1 MRQRNDIGSVRGNRR
16 VEAAPC
22 RYGFRHRIA
31 YGEMTLRSFPM
42 RACLLS
48 ALFIA
53 LVFALPA
60 RADMGIGGFAR
71 SGQSNLPLR
80 IFGPTVNGTG
90 AASYEMSGPAMG
102 LVDTQWV
109 TYEPNERLL
118 YVSDFYGRAIRVYPA
133 FATGNVAPLRVI
145 NPPALSQTR
154 ANAPVF
160 AHDELGV
167 ITTNCCIA
175 TYPLHGNGDA
185 VSAVRTIPWG
195 GGANQTTA
203 LNNPTSLIYLPDSDE
218 FAVKDYE
225 PGTNAA
231 RIVFHARTGNG
242 YVAPTRM
249 ITGNGVAGAIG
260 IAHDPRSRLLY
271 VLATSTLANF
281 DLIGRVAV
289 FPDTA
294 SGAAVPLYTIAGGLT
309 QLNRPAGHYFIGIGH
324 DRYERRIMV
333 SSSSSTDSSAPHRVI
348 VFNEDAA
355 FNAAPLRDLSGDTLG
370 PGYLGTPFGVPSW
383 DVIYRNGFDLP
394 PPD

>member
-1 MRQRNDIGSVRGNRR
+1 
-16 VEAAPC
+16 
-22 RYGFRHRIA
+22 
-31 YGEMTLRSFPM
+31 M

-48 ALFIA
+48 AVLA
-53 LVFALPA
+53 SLVLALPA

-80 IFGPTVNGTG
+80 IFGPNVNGTG
-90 AASYEMSGPAMG
+90 AASYEMSGPTMG
-102 LVDTQWV
+102 ITDTQWV

-133 FATGNVAPLRVI
+133 FKTGDVAPLRAFSSPYI
-145 NPPALSQTR
+145 AQTR
-154 ANAPVF
+154 GNAPVF
-160 AHDELGV
+160 AHGEIGV
-167 ITTNCCIA
+167 IASNCCIH
-175 TYPLHGNGDA
+175 TYPLNANGTDVA
-185 VSAVRTIPWG
+185 WVRNIPWG
-195 GGANQTTA
+195 GGANPTTA
-203 LNNPTSLIYLPDSDE
+203 LNNPTSLIYLADSDE
-218 FAVKDYE
+218 YAVKDYE

-231 RIVFHARTGNG
+231 RIVFHARTSNG
-242 YVAPTRM
+242 YTAPTRT
-249 ITGNGVAGAIG
+249 ITGNGVAGAVG
-260 IAHDPRSRLLY
+260 IAHDPRARLLY

-281 DLIGRVAV
+281 DIIGRVAV

-333 SSSSSTDSSAPHRVI
+333 SSSSSTGTSAPHRVI

-355 FNAAPLRDLSGDTLG
+355 YNVVPLRDLSGDTLG

>member
-1 MRQRNDIGSVRGNRR
+1 MR
-16 VEAAPC
+16 
-22 RYGFRHRIA
+22 
-31 YGEMTLRSFPM
+31 T
-42 RACLLS
+42 CLLS
-48 ALFIA
+48 AVLA
-53 LVFALPA
+53 VLVFALPA
-60 RADMGIGGFAR
+60 RADMGIGGYAR
-71 SGQSNLPLR
+71 SGQTNLPLR
-80 IFGPTVNGTG
+80 IFGPNVNGTG
-90 AASYEMSGPAMG
+90 AASWEMSGPAMG
-102 LVDTQWV
+102 IVDTQWV

-118 YVSDFYGRAIRVYPA
+118 YISDFYGRAIRVYRA

-145 NPPALSQTR
+145 NSPALSQTR

-175 TYPLHGNGDA
+175 TYPLHGNGDT
-185 VSAVRTIPWG
+185 VSPTRTILWG
-195 GGANQTTA
+195 GGSNSVTQ
-203 LNNPTSLIYLPDSDE
+203 LNNPGSLIYLPDTDE
-218 FAVKDYE
+218 YAVMDFE
-225 PGTNAA
+225 PGTNAS
-231 RIVFHARTGNG
+231 RVVFHARTANG

-249 ITGNGVAGAIG
+249 MTGNGVAGGIG
-260 IAHDPRSRLLY
+260 IAHDPRTHLLY
-271 VLATSTLANF
+271 VLAKTTLA
-281 DLIGRVAV
+281 DQSLIGRVAV

-309 QLNRPAGHYFIGIGH
+309 RLNRAAGHYFIGIGH

-333 SSSSSTDSSAPHRVI
+333 SSSTSSGGSADHRVI

-355 FNAAPLRDLSGDTLG
+355 YNAVPLRDLSGDTLG